1 MEMLKKSSEFEKVRR
16 TGRTWA
22 SGPVL
27 LNAAPNDLQI
37 SRCGFV
43 AGKKIGNAVK
53 RNRARRLMK
62 EAARL
67 RLPHIKPG
75 YDLVWVARQSIDGAA
90 LQTVQDAVD
99 MALHR
104 GKLFAPENVAFTSNT
119 INAATG
125 GQFSRIIDKSK
136 DRESTLTNAQDQGER
151 HPGTD

>member
-1 MEMLKKSSEFEKVRR
+1 METLKKSSEFEKVRR

-75 YDLVWVARQSIDGAA
+75 YDLVWVARQSIDGAS
-90 LQTVQDAVD
+90 LKTVQENVD
-99 MALHR
+99 TVLQR
-104 GKLFAPENVAFTSNT
+104 GKLFAPRDAANISDTT
-119 INAATG
+119 NAATG
-125 GQFSRIIDKSK
+125 GEFSRIIDSIK
-136 DRESTLTNAQDQGER
+136 DDSRSLKDEQDQGDLHQDAE
-151 HPGTD
+151 